1 MVMMSFKVQGDSLPG
16 KALVTGCA
24 ALMLSAL
31 PTDTSSSTWYTCG
44 NITTGMPSKRAWT
57 AI

>member
-1 MVMMSFKVQGDSLPG
+1 MVMMSFKVQGDSRPG

-31 PTDTSSSTWYTCG
+31 PMDILSSTWYMYGSLIIGTL
-44 NITTGMPSKRAWT
+44 
-57 AI
+57 